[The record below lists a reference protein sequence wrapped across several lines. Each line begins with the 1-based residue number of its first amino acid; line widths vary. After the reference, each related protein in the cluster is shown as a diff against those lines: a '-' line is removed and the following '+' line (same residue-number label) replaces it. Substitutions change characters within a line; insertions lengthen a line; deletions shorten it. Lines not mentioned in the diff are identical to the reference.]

1 MKLSAVM
8 TKVLC
13 LLSVRHLWDIMS
25 SSCGGIDVRGCH
37 KANKGTLTCS
47 SVCLYA
53 NGGVVTHGW
62 GVQSNV
68 TSQ

>member
-8 TKVLC
+8 TEVLC
-13 LLSVRHLWDIMS
+13 LLLVRHLWDIMS

-37 KANKGTLTCS
+37 KANKGTS
-47 SVCLYA
+47 SGVCLYA